1 MGAELGQLTLTLSGT
16 PGFRLLLFAPLCQNP
31 LAFEDQQ
38 QQFYTNIISPPL
50 PLIYVWFIVFV
61 CVCSLCI
68 LLYSLLAFH
77 LFNSHQLSF
86 NKYILGDIHHLAW
99 SFIYFLYINMELSW
113 FAFMRESSERVD
125 WCLCLIGKLMVLN
138 FKFWDTYRVD
148 PCRSL

>member
-1 MGAELGQLTLTLSGT
+1 MLRLLISKIRNCDLDCVVGAELGQLTLTLSGT

-99 SFIYFLYINMELSW
+99 SFIYFYILTWSCLGLRLW
-113 FAFMRESSERVD
+113 ESLVKG
-125 WCLCLIGKLMVLN
+125 LIGVYV
-138 FKFWDTYRVD
+138 W
-148 PCRSL
+148 